1 MAIQPRAAA
10 VTVERLGPADL
21 VETFGFLDADPVLNV
36 YLAALVLRD
45 ALGKPRDEYWG
56 ARRDGRM
63 VAVLHLGGQSGA
75 VLPLGDD
82 PEALRLLGEQALLR
96 LQFLPRRFQVIGPRP
111 AVQPFLERFARNRL
125 LPRIQRPQVYMALLP
140 RDLPPFERLPEL
152 AGARPED
159 FELVFETGARLRAEE
174 LGEDPRVVDPAGY
187 RRRVE
192 EECRDGH
199 TYLWREGVELRFR
212 ASVSAVT
219 ADAAQVSGVYTT
231 PEHRNRGV
239 ARRGL
244 SELCARLL
252 ERSREICLFVNDFNG
267 SALALYRRLGF
278 QPRAPWTSLFYD
290 AR

>member
-10 VTVERLGPADL
+10 VTIERLGPADL
-21 VETFGFLDADPVLNV
+21 VETFGFLDAEPVLNV

-45 ALGKPRDEYWG
+45 ALGQPRDEYWG

-82 PEALRLLGEQALLR
+82 AEALRLLGDQARLR
-96 LQFLPRRFQVIGPRP
+96 LQFLPRRFQVIGPRS
-111 AVQPFLERFARNRL
+111 ALQPFLERFARGGHT
-125 LPRIQRPQVYMALLP
+125 PRIQRAQVYMALLP
-140 RDLPPFERLPEL
+140 GDLPAFERLPGL
-152 AGARPED
+152 AAARRED
-159 FELVFETGARLRAEE
+159 FDLVFETGARLRAEE

-199 TYLWREGVELRFR
+199 TYLWRERGELRFR

-219 ADAAQVSGVYTT
+219 ADAAQVSGVYTP
-231 PEHRNRGV
+231 PEHRNQGV

-267 SALALYRRLGF
+267 SALSLYRRLGF
-278 QPRAPWTSLFYD
+278 RPRAPWTSLFYD
-290 AR
+290 TR